1 MFKIFHNYYSL
12 YINRKDKLYV
22 NLLIILIT
30 IGSFFELIGLG
41 LLFILIDHIFLGKLS
56 DNSTIF
62 KFLNLNDFSTIQL
75 TIFIIIIY
83 SIKNLYLCFVE
94 YLRRYFLAI
103 SQTKFQ
109 SYLVKEISKG
119 SEIIFHKYHL
129 TSVLKNLISESHIT
143 FDLFSN
149 SFFELLAELTL
160 IALLILL
167 LSLQFDYKF
176 IFIYFFLFFVLIFFL
191 SYSSK
196 KVLGSLGL
204 QRSKNLN
211 NINDVITR
219 FVYLFNNLKIN
230 EKINNYVKN
239 LELIVK
245 KYAFTT
251 SKFLFIRA
259 LPKYIIELSF
269 VIILSLVILFNSNS
283 NTNISFIIFTGII
296 FVRLFPSFIRIKTNF
311 DNLFFSRQ
319 AVKNLYEFKK
329 DIEFYEK
336 SKFKIKYTS
345 KFKRKILFQNINF
358 SYGNKIIFKNANLQ
372 IQKNK
377 ITGIIGKSGSGKS
390 TFLKIISG
398 LENPNDILISYD
410 GIVSTDN
417 LLRPKVD
424 IVFQS
429 LYLPS
434 GSFYKHIRDFNKFN
448 LNDAEKY
455 YRLMGL
461 KDELGSLRNLILTD
475 NAANLSQGQKQR
487 LCILRSILNNPT
499 ILILDEP
506 SSNIDY
512 KNVLILKKIINFLS
526 KKITIIIVSHDSLIY
541 DLFDECY
548 KINKN
553 KFIIDK

>member
-1 MFKIFHNYYSL
+1 MLNIFHNYYSL

-22 NLLIILIT
+22 NLLIVLIT

-41 LLFILIDHIFLGKLS
+41 LLFILIDQIFLGKIS
-56 DNSTIF
+56 GSSSYF
-62 KFLNLNDFSTIQL
+62 KFLNLNKFNATQL
-75 TIFIIIIY
+75 IIFIIIIY

-94 YLRRYFLAI
+94 YFRRYFLAI

-119 SEIIFHKYHL
+119 SETIFHKYHL

-160 IALLILL
+160 IFLLILL
-167 LSLQFDYKF
+167 LSFQFDYRF
-176 IFIYFFLFFVLIFFL
+176 TLTFFLLFCFFIIIF

-196 KVLGSLGL
+196 KILGSIGI
-204 QRSKNLN
+204 QRSGNLN
-211 NINDVITR
+211 NINEIITR

-230 EKINNYVKN
+230 EKINDYVKN
-239 LELIVK
+239 LEIIIK

-259 LPKYIIELSF
+259 LPKYIIELIF
-269 VIILSLVILFNSNS
+269 VIILSLIILLNS
-283 NTNISFIIFTGII
+283 NTNISNIILVGIV

-311 DNLFFSRQ
+311 DNLFFARQ

-329 DIEFYEK
+329 DIEYFEK
-336 SKFKIKYTS
+336 AKFKIKYLS
-345 KFKRKILFQNINF
+345 KFNNKISFLNINF
-358 SYGNKIIFKNANLQ
+358 SYGKKLIFKNAN
-372 IQKNK
+372 IEIKKNK
-377 ITGIIGKSGSGKS
+377 ITGIIGRSGSGKS

-398 LENPNDILISYD
+398 LENPKDISISHD
-410 GIVSTDN
+410 GIVSKDN
-417 LLRPKVD
+417 LVRPKVD

-434 GSFYKHIRDFNKFN
+434 GSFYQHIKDFSK
-448 LNDAEKY
+448 LNFTEAEKY
-455 YRLMGL
+455 YHLMGL
-461 KDELGSLRNLILTD
+461 SEELGPLRVLNLTD
-475 NAANLSQGQKQR
+475 NGANLSQGQKQR
-487 LCILRSILNNPT
+487 LCILRSILNNPK

-512 KNVLILKKIINFLS
+512 KNVLILKKIIKFLS
-526 KKITIIIVSHDSLIY
+526 KKITIIIVSHDNLIY
-541 DLFDECY
+541 DLFDDCY
-548 KINKN
+548 KINNN
-553 KFIIDK
+553 KFIIEK